1 MTREL
6 VLDGKVV
13 NDDSDCYVIAEIG
26 HNHMGNLEVCKE
38 MFRVAKD
45 CGADAVKLQKRD
57 NKGLYTKELYNQVYD
72 NPNSYGDTYGAH
84 REALE
89 FGMSEYKELKAYAK
103 ELEISFFSTA
113 FDFKSADF
121 LEELDM
127 PFYKV
132 ASADLKNVPMLKHI
146 AKFQKPVIL
155 STGGGDL
162 NDVKR
167 AYHEIMAINPQL
179 CILQCTAS
187 YPCQFE
193 LLNMRVIT
201 TFREQFPNQV
211 IGLSDHDNGIA
222 MSVGAYVLG
231 MRVIEKHFTL
241 NRAQKGTDHS
251 YSLEP
256 TGLRKLVRDLRR
268 TRVALG
274 TGIKAPYMEEVK
286 PITKM
291 AKKIVAGK
299 DLPKGHRLTLA
310 DLAFKSPGDG
320 LAPFEVE
327 RLLGRTLMVALKEDE
342 GLKIDH
348 VQ

>member
-1 MTREL
+1 MSRQII
-6 VLDGKVV
+6 LDGTAV
-13 NDDSDCYVIAEIG
+13 NDDTDCYVIAEIG
-26 HNHMGNLEVCKE
+26 HNHMGSMEVCKE

-45 CGADAVKLQKRD
+45 CGANAVKLQKRD
-57 NKGLYTKELYNQVYD
+57 NKGLFTKELYNQVYD

-89 FGMSEYKELKAYAK
+89 FGLSEYKELKAYAK
-103 ELEISFFSTA
+103 ELDISFFSTA

-162 NDVKR
+162 DDVKR

-179 CILQCTAS
+179 VILQCTAS

-193 LLNMRVIT
+193 LLNMKVIT

-241 NRAQKGTDHS
+241 NRAQKGTDHA

-268 TRVALG
+268 TRLALG
-274 TGIKAPYMEEVK
+274 TGIKAPYLEEVK
-286 PITKM
+286 PIMKM
-291 AKKIVAGK
+291 AKKIVAGR
-299 DLPKGHRLTLA
+299 DLPKGHRLTAA
-310 DLAFKSPGDG
+310 DLTFKSPGDG
-320 LAPFEVE
+320 LAPYEIE
-327 RLLGRTLMVALKEDE
+327 RLLGRVLVVALKEDD
-342 GLKIDH
+342 GLKIEH

>member
-1 MTREL
+1 MKREI
-6 VLDGKVV
+6 VLDRKVV
-13 NDDSDCYVIAEIG
+13 NDDTDCYVIAEIG
-26 HNHMGNLEVCKE
+26 HNHMGSLETCKE
-38 MFRVAKD
+38 MFKVAKE

-57 NKGLYTKELYNQVYD
+57 NKGLFTKELYNQVYD

-89 FGMSEYKELKAYAK
+89 FGLTEYKELKAYAK
-103 ELEISFFSTA
+103 ELDISFFSTA
-113 FDFKSADF
+113 FDVKSADF

-132 ASADLKNVPMLKHI
+132 ASADLKNIPLLKHI

-179 CILQCTAS
+179 VILQCTAS

-193 LLNMRVIT
+193 LLNMKVIT
-201 TFREQFPNQV
+201 TFREQFPNNV

-241 NRAQKGTDHS
+241 NRALKGTDHA

-268 TRVALG
+268 TRLALG

-299 DLPKGHRLTLA
+299 DLPKGHRLTVA

-320 LAPFEVE
+320 LAPYEID
-327 RLLGRTLMVALKEDE
+327 RLLGRSLVVALKEDE
-342 GLKIDH
+342 GLKIEH